1 MFLMMDSKHIAVC
14 LILISLPSVIGTLFS
29 FGNSGAQ
36 KCSVFTDKFGYVPGE
51 SLTYN
56 YKTETTTKVN
66 GFSKDDV
73 KIFFESKVT
82 ITALSKCEFVM
93 SMSEIALNYKEN
105 LLEEGNIDETLFQQP
120 VHFSFHNEEIK
131 TLWEP
136 DPDPKSHPN
145 PLDMEQV
152 MNIKKGVLSLF
163 QNSLDSFHRS
173 KSLIETDVLG
183 KCLTHYEVDPFSD
196 SFSYLVTKKKDLDNC
211 EERQHYINT
220 VHSVNYGDD
229 TVDTQPSLTKISYLC
244 KQSFS
249 KKSNTLTSATCSE
262 RHVFGPF
269 SHDVN
274 GAYSS
279 QVQTL
284 QYMFTHKTDIA
295 RFPDRSTT
303 VTDLLFR
310 YHTGHSNI
318 DNKDIRNILSIMQM
332 LCLKYSDDVRPE
344 FPEILEG
351 LVSAMRQVDAS
362 GLMNTHEIIS
372 NQDFCQAKTNHVRQY
387 FLDAVPMVQTLESV
401 KFIVQMIYSQQIGE
415 TDAMLWLTAISL
427 IFQPSKEMV
436 AACKPLLHM
445 KDVPQNMALALS
457 SLIWNYCRTIGD
469 ACQQDP
475 TVGTFLQQ
483 QGALIVGDGDGADT
497 ACTYH
502 PGEKTTDVLMAL
514 RAIGNLGYFQ
524 KILAHVARCF
534 TRRDNPSEIRVA
546 AIESMRRTRCGTT
559 IPGLNEVFFDDTEDS
574 ELRIQAYIIMMRCP
588 SHKFLLAVHN
598 ILLKEKSNQVG
609 SYIWS
614 HLNNL
619 AETAGPYLQE
629 IRTILEDVMLKKEFD
644 LDGRKFS
651 HYYEKSLYSTTL
663 DVGAKLDSNVIFSSK
678 SFIPRST
685 NLNLTM
691 HLFGRAV
698 NFLEVGGRAQAVD
711 QILENFF
718 GPMGFF
724 SDPLTSSTK
733 TIKLSEGKKNM
744 KSKPTDREKF
754 LVSFY
759 IRVFGNEIHYSD
771 DFSFD
776 KASKLLEYLLT
787 PEHFKVT
794 RSFSLLDTETV
805 LPTCS
810 GLPLHL
816 KITSTGS
823 LDCMDRNSCS
833 FLHFQQPFLYSTQ
846 KQFCQHAVVFLYIS
860 KLLQLEALD
869 CMDRNSCSFLHFQAA
884 LKPSVS
890 LRTTGQMFVKAFKF
904 RAGVQITGTAH
915 SSVGARVAM
924 SNEELTIDL
933 TKKKMEI
940 FNFRSDMY
948 LIHGARTKLLTA
960 DMEIDDNNI
969 NSKKKNKICSSEQVL
984 AMTGLRL
991 CQEVN
996 IPSVFLLRRGP
1007 FIPLTG
1013 PLVYD
1018 LHLIKEDMPEGVLIT
1033 IIPFDN
1039 SNILTVDTPES
1050 KQQRTVFI
1058 MATTKEEYLTVDV
1071 VSPWRDVNMKVV
1083 PIKNEKYEKVGVRI
1097 LLNDDNKLY
1106 TASVWTKTQQWV
1118 NGSLSM
1124 TQLDVTRPDHTWS
1137 VKTVITQIPGK
1148 KVQVD
1153 VSSEGFKTR
1162 NMVLTLS
1169 KSIVIDAISIMGTLK
1184 IGPDTYTLQGGL
1196 DQPWKK
1202 TGFKHVSYLKVTDPQ
1217 KTVLDFS
1224 AGISNE
1230 PGKRF
1235 LVDVKLDKVYSKLVS
1250 FYGLITFNAVAKQSK
1265 NLLRISVKSPLGIL
1279 RLNGDYQIQNL
1290 ETHNQMIFYYNFGP
1304 EYIDRLK
1311 IVIDTKKKALRN
1323 SSFYFGRLQFSSK
1336 KKAELAL
1343 TTQGQLII
1351 SSSDGWQ
1358 IEAKTK
1364 YGVPKDNHFIN
1375 FQSLYNSTATNSTRT
1390 MRYSVS
1396 LHTASKQLEFTADTS
1411 YISGSFSF
1419 SRKFRNSLT
1428 VTTAQGNALNTS
1440 LSFADEET
1448 KHFRSLA
1455 FAVQFSTR
1463 NHEILFSEEF
1473 TQQKRIPTKLTNHL
1487 QVQWQ
1492 KGQRLTLYTT
1502 FQNYSGIVYR
1512 LSNKIHTFSGRT
1524 ANFSSTFLN
1533 TKDHYKATLQL
1544 NADRGLFL
1552 KKKISY
1558 FVESSLSYKTNPE
1571 GPSWELVLNQTEST
1585 NQNLLF
1591 VAVFSVGKQN
1601 KQSFQLIFRNS
1612 TDPYDKTNFDIS
1624 GKHFWLNGKYH
1635 SIWSFSSTFRRMEQN
1650 LTFDPDGIE
1659 LMYAASSN
1667 LVLYKNGLSS
1677 FVLNF
1682 TSPKT
1687 PKNTVSKL
1695 TAELH
1700 GVHTADVSM
1709 QFSKTDNGYDSK
1721 GKLNFNVLDSKGHAR
1736 VDLSYSDFN
1745 RLTSSGIFYWHPPIH
1760 KTNIMNHALLAT
1772 LMRNSSYKIVYNK
1785 KDGIQTGSSY
1795 VEISGVKPV
1804 IIKTSLYLTDAKD
1817 IANISLRAENG
1828 NNPYLSE
1835 VALNFYY
1842 KINDRSL
1849 TSMGFLKI
1857 LPYFN
1862 TSHLEISLVKGR
1874 VSEAIIKLTTPY
1886 ESLRSLQ
1893 LMVSY
1898 ATEFKV
1904 SKTITGSLKHNEN
1917 ELMGLNLNQYFLNS
1931 NDFGFT
1937 LYADAYNR
1945 RHERI
1950 SLNLKYIVKYDDLL
1964 LNLGFKM
1971 APRIS
1976 LSSFLKKWS
1985 TKQFQYSL
1993 KLRLNDEVYKAGIS
2007 ISDKTAN
2014 SKAVDISLATSNIK
2028 VVVVW
2033 LFNNDNKEV
2042 SRVTYQIAYDGIFF
2056 VLSGSYLNQLGEE
2069 RVNIHMKIFHLIY
2082 RLFIINSKEPGKSKK
2097 LDFEIQ
2103 NHSPINS
2110 EMKTCN
2116 FGEWSK
2122 IHIVLNSNTGLKDR
2136 QNISAMFS
2144 INSTCTQHFIVFYEF
2159 SELNEYENRKSVHVT
2174 CPDHGLSGTVVV
2186 DSSYMPV
2193 LKTDIHLSL
2202 DTRPHT
2208 TKGIEPLREH
2218 HHRSDNLVDS
2228 IKQQSSETNILFV
2241 TAEWISNQGIR
2252 VKGDFTKQKQSVYFH
2267 QNSTATTLFL
2277 YFDDI
2282 NTNMTN
2288 NKAKRSGLISGQK
2301 SSDRFAVSLKNAY
2314 LKLIQIHLPD
2324 KSSLFIWVKIPQ
2336 ASPRAMT
2343 LSQDIKMLI
2352 GEMRLDFGDV
2362 LKIMLKFTTPSRT
2375 IQASGTFENKQRN
2388 PQSFDATVIYYGEN
2402 NSKKFLLKLN
2412 GENSSKMKR
2421 LGISVLFPQ
2430 SKNQVKLKVRLSGR
2444 ERNILMSGKAVFTLS
2459 REKDGPMT
2467 LVFHSKLFETNGK
2480 YRLAVLSENL
2490 YTDMFIKLES
2500 FITLAPGIYDLELYS
2515 SHVTQRKEM
2524 TRLKNLKMYWSE
2536 KKFLFQILSPKK
2548 EISLTASV
2556 DAEGTYQ
2563 IMVRRLKKEP
2573 LREDLLMEG
2582 TFDTAACSFNMKLMH
2597 DPDNVTNMYNM
2608 MINFTKSGVLFMD
2621 NINTGPFSSSSSNE
2635 ALFELRPG
2643 DILYGEMIWKPNFIK
2658 DISNY
2663 FSQALKTCHKE
2674 FQSTGQQ
2681 SIRNIAMSFWDIVKP
2696 INQAIHTEAKP
2707 LIPYIKAEFENAHR
2721 EYSIYSKILVD
2732 HYNNNY
2738 LYVKSFQNA
2747 MWKVYDY
2754 LKGGLYGQLLQYRS
2768 RVWFE
2773 MVKIW
2778 EICQQIFQ
2786 YLYDQYK
2793 MTSTYMSKTLTHHL
2807 HRNHSH
2813 YIELV
2818 MAAVNYVKQNFYI
2831 NDITHY
2837 VKHEFGPKLTKFFM
2851 DAFELV
2857 FENGIQIMEYVTD
2870 RLVSIL
2876 AQARDY
2882 FQSYIELPIINAL
2895 FDITKE
2901 IYYETISACSDISLK
2916 ESIRKSVSTKLSSMR
2931 DTLTN
2936 FSMTPNIIIQKS
2948 GHIVFEVKYYVFT
2961 IPSNI
2966 VQFGRDFSSQVR
2978 ERAVGIYRRA
2988 RNLLGSE
2995 LTFWDLYYEMKPSA
3009 DVANWFPPFKAHAV
3023 LFGGQ
3028 HITTFDRLHYEIK
3041 ARCSVVLS
3049 RDVVNGTFTV
3059 IANYQFDTPD
3069 RQPSSVTVVTDHDE
3083 HVEIL
3088 QNQKVKV
3095 GGIEVNLPMTLTRG
3109 IVFRTQEAVTLESSR
3124 GYQVTLNFE
3133 TNLVVVE
3140 ISGWYFNKVAGL
3152 FGTYNNEPHDD
3163 FNLVT
3168 QEERALELKAGP
3180 GADLGSSGNLETFA
3194 MSWTVSENCK
3204 SLLPLQINQNM
3215 IITPDKKYDV
3225 TINDGD
3231 DKWNG
3236 DGCAHLFLQESSQ
3249 FRNCFKQVT
3258 PGYFYK
3264 MCTSDVPVDTLRTSS
3279 AAGTPS
3285 KDNLCAVSSLY
3296 IRECQKQGV
3305 PLTMPMEC
3313 LFCLTSNETKVQQ
3326 GDSVSLN
3333 PVPAPY
3339 SADIIIV
3346 LQETKCNSETG
3357 SKLPQIIGNL
3367 NFLLSLINFSNT
3379 KFGLVGFG
3387 GNYTAPVYTRT
3398 FYGQTMSDSLKVS
3411 DVLYEINYE
3420 TDQREQPL
3428 DIMQALTRALHYP
3441 FRAGAMKAI
3450 ILVTCSSCQDNNV
3463 VSFELKEAL
3472 REQDVILHVL
3482 AEENFKSVGNISLE
3496 KAHIYGANQRN
3507 IYPIDT
3513 NKFANVSGHQIVPD
3527 DSCAQEAIHS
3537 QGSYFNTKKLN
3548 KVTTSRSFMQ
3558 TFCAYIALSL
3568 KQNFCQNCQCVPR
3581 QEGYRGHFLCHRC
3594 PQLPHDIVEEIIIT

>member
-1 MFLMMDSKHIAVC
+1 
-14 LILISLPSVIGTLFS
+14 
-29 FGNSGAQ
+29 
-36 KCSVFTDKFGYVPGE
+36 
-51 SLTYN
+51 
-56 YKTETTTKVN
+56 
-66 GFSKDDV
+66 
-73 KIFFESKVT
+73 
-82 ITALSKCEFVM
+82 M

-105 LLEEGNIDETLFQQP
+105 LLEEVNIDETLFQQA
-120 VHFSFHNEEIK
+120 VHFSFHNGEIK

-136 DPDPKSHPN
+136 DPDPKSHSN

-183 KCLTHYEVDPFSD
+183 KCLTHYEVDPFSN
-196 SFSYLVTKKKDLDNC
+196 SLSYLVTKKKDLDSC
-211 EERQHYINT
+211 EGRQHYINT

-229 TVDTQPSLTKISYLC
+229 TVDTQPSLTKISYMC

-249 KKSNTLTSATCSE
+249 KKTNTLTSVTCTE
-262 RHVFGPF
+262 RHVFCPF
-269 SHDVN
+269 SHDLN

-284 QYMFTHKTDIA
+284 QYMFTRKIDIA
-295 RFPDRSTT
+295 RFPDRSTR
-303 VTDLLFR
+303 VTKLLFQ
-310 YHTGHSNI
+310 YHTGHPNI
-318 DNKDIRNILSIMQM
+318 DNKDIRNILGTLQI
-332 LCLKYSDDVRPE
+332 LCLKYSEDVRPE

-351 LVSAMRQVDAS
+351 LVSAMRQVDVS
-362 GLMNTHEIIS
+362 GLMKIHEIIS
-372 NQDFCQAKTNHVRQY
+372 SQKFCAEKTNHVRQY
-387 FLDAVPMVQTLESV
+387 FLDAIPMVQTLESV
-401 KFIVQMIYSQQIGE
+401 KFIVQMISSQQIGE

-436 AACKPLLHM
+436 AACIPLLRM

-475 TVGTFLQQ
+475 TVDTFLQQ
-483 QGALIVGDGDGADT
+483 QEALIVGNGDGADT

-534 TRRDNPSEIRVA
+534 TRRENPSEIRVA
-546 AIESMRRTRCGTT
+546 ALEAMRRTRCGTT

-574 ELRIQAYIIMMRCP
+574 ELRIQAYIILMRCP
-588 SHKFLLAVHN
+588 SRKFLLAVHN
-598 ILLKEKSNQVG
+598 ILLKGKSNQVG

-619 AETAGPYLQE
+619 AETADPYLQE

-651 HYYEKSLYSTTL
+651 HYYEKFLYSTTL

-685 NLNLTM
+685 NLNITV

-724 SDPLTSSTK
+724 SDPLTSTTK
-733 TIKLSEGKKNM
+733 TIKLSEDQKNM
-744 KSKPTDREKF
+744 KSKPIDREKF

-759 IRVFGNEIHYSD
+759 IRVFGNEIHYSN

-823 LDCMDRNSCS
+823 
-833 FLHFQQPFLYSTQ
+833 FGLHG
-846 KQFCQHAVVFLYIS
+846 S
-860 KLLQLEALD
+860 KFLQLP
-869 CMDRNSCSFLHFQAA
+869 SFSAA

-890 LRTTGQMFVKAFKF
+890 LRMTGQMSVKAFKF

-915 SSVGARVAM
+915 SSVGARVEM
-924 SNEELTIDL
+924 NNEELTVDL

-940 FNFRSDMY
+940 FSFRSDMY

-984 AMTGLRL
+984 AITGLRL

-996 IPSVFLLRRGP
+996 IPSVFLLKRGP

-1033 IIPFDN
+1033 IIPFDDRN
-1039 SNILTVDTPES
+1039 MLTVDTPES

-1071 VSPWRDVNMKVV
+1071 VSPWRDINMKVV
-1083 PIKNEKYEKVGVRI
+1083 PIKNQKSQTTGARI
-1097 LLNDDNKLY
+1097 LLKDDDKLY

-1137 VKTVITQIPGK
+1137 VKSVITQIPGK
-1148 KVQVD
+1148 NVQIN

-1169 KSIVIDAISIMGTLK
+1169 KSIVIDATSIMGTLK
-1184 IGPDTYTLQGGL
+1184 IGPDIYTLQGGL

-1202 TGFKHVSYLKVTDPQ
+1202 IGFKYVSYLKVTDPH

-1250 FYGLITFNAVAKQSK
+1250 FYGLITFNAVSKQSK
-1265 NLLRISVKSPLGIL
+1265 NLLRISVRSPLGIL
-1279 RLNGDYQIQNL
+1279 RLNGDNQIQNL

-1311 IVIDTKKKALRN
+1311 IVTDTKKKALTN
-1323 SSFYFGRLQFSSK
+1323 SSFYSWRMQFSSK
-1336 KKAELAL
+1336 KNAALAL

-1351 SSSDGWQ
+1351 SLSDGWQ
-1358 IEAKTK
+1358 IEVKTK

-1375 FQSLYNSTATNSTRT
+1375 FQSLYNCTATNSTRT

-1428 VTTAQGNALNTS
+1428 VTTAQGNVLNTS
-1440 LSFADEET
+1440 LSFVDKET
-1448 KHFRSLA
+1448 KYFRSLA
-1455 FAVQFSTR
+1455 FAVLFSTH
-1463 NHEILFSEEF
+1463 NQEILFLEEL
-1473 TQQKRIPTKLTNHL
+1473 TQQKTVPTKLTNHL

-1492 KGQRLTLYTT
+1492 KGQRLTIYTT
-1502 FQNYSGIVYR
+1502 FQNYSSIVYQM
-1512 LSNKIHTFSGRT
+1512 NNEIHTFSGRT

-1533 TKDHYKATLQL
+1533 TKDHYKASLQL
-1544 NADRGLFL
+1544 NADSGLFL

-1558 FVESSLSYKTNPE
+1558 FGESSLRYKINPE
-1571 GPSWELVLNQTEST
+1571 GSSWELVVNQTEST

-1591 VAVFSVGKQN
+1591 VAVFSKQL
-1601 KQSFQLIFRNS
+1601 FQLIFRNS
-1612 TDPYDKTNFDIS
+1612 NDPYNKTNFDIT

-1635 SIWSFSSTFRRMEQN
+1635 SMWSFTSTFRRMEQN

-1659 LMYAASSN
+1659 LRYAASSS
-1667 LVLYKNGLSS
+1667 LVLYKNDLSS

-1687 PKNTVSKL
+1687 QNNSVNKL
-1695 TAELH
+1695 TAELR
-1700 GVHTADVSM
+1700 GVHTADVLVE
-1709 QFSKTDNGYDSK
+1709 FTKTDNGYDSK
-1721 GKLNFNVLDSKGHAR
+1721 GRLNFNVLDSTGHAR
-1736 VDLSYSDFN
+1736 VDLSYSDSN

-1772 LMRNSSYKIVYNK
+1772 LMRNSSFKIVYNK
-1785 KDGIQTGSSY
+1785 KGGIHTGSSY
-1795 VEISGVKPV
+1795 MEISGVKPI
-1804 IIKTSLYLTDAKD
+1804 IIKTSLYITDAKD

-1862 TSHLEISLVKGR
+1862 TSYLEISLVKGR
-1874 VSEAIIKLTTPY
+1874 VSEAVIKMKTPY

-1893 LMVSY
+1893 LMVSFE
-1898 ATEFKV
+1898 TDFRV
-1904 SKTITGSLKHNEN
+1904 SKMIRSNLKHNEN
-1917 ELMGLNLNQYFLNS
+1917 ELIGLTLNQYFLSN
-1931 NDFGFT
+1931 NDFGLTLFT
-1937 LYADAYNR
+1937 QVYNR
-1945 RHERI
+1945 RHEPI
-1950 SLNLKYIVKYDDLL
+1950 SLNLKYTFKYDDLL
-1964 LNLGFKM
+1964 LNFAFNM

-1976 LSSFLKKWS
+1976 FSCSLKKWS
-1985 TKQFQYSL
+1985 TKQFQYFL
-1993 KLRLNDEVYKAGIS
+1993 KVGLDDEVYKAGIS
-2007 ISDKTAN
+2007 ISDKFIN
-2014 SKAVDISLATSNIK
+2014 SKTVDISLTTSNIK
-2028 VVVVW
+2028 VVIFW

-2056 VLSGSYLNQLGEE
+2056 VLSGSYLNQLDEE
-2069 RVNIHMKIFHLIY
+2069 KVNIHMKIHHLIY
-2082 RLFIINSKEPGKSKK
+2082 RLFIINSREPGKSKK
-2097 LDFEIQ
+2097 LDFKIQ

-2110 EMKTCN
+2110 EMKICN
-2116 FGEWSK
+2116 FGEWSS
-2122 IHIVLNSNTGLKDR
+2122 IHIVLNFNIDLKDQ

-2144 INSTCTQHFIVFYEF
+2144 INSTCTQHFIVLYEF
-2159 SELNEYENRKSVHVT
+2159 SELNEYENRKSVYIT
-2174 CPDHGLSGTVVV
+2174 CPDHGLSGIVVV
-2186 DSSYMPV
+2186 DSSYIPV
-2193 LKTDIHLSL
+2193 LKYDIHLSL
-2202 DTRPHT
+2202 DTRPHK
-2208 TKGIEPLREH
+2208 KGMEPLREH
-2218 HHRSDNLVDS
+2218 YHRSDNLVDN
-2228 IKQQSSETNILFV
+2228 IKEQSSETNILFV
-2241 TAEWISNQGIR
+2241 TAEWISNQKIS
-2252 VKGDFTKQKQSVYFH
+2252 VKADLTKQKQSVYFH

-2282 NTNMTN
+2282 NINTTN
-2288 NKAKRSGLISGQK
+2288 NKAKRSSLISGQK

-2314 LKLIQIHLPD
+2314 LKLIQIHLPY
-2324 KSSLFIWVKIPQ
+2324 KSSLFVWIKIPQ

-2343 LSQDIKMLI
+2343 LPQDISSHDLNKLTKMLI
-2352 GEMRLDFGDV
+2352 GEMHLDFGAV

-2375 IQASGTFENKQRN
+2375 IQASGTFENKQRD
-2388 PQSFDATVIYYGEN
+2388 PQSFDVIVIYNAGASK
-2402 NSKKFLLKLN
+2402 SKKFLLKLN
-2412 GENSSKMKR
+2412 GENGSKMKR

-2430 SKNQVKLKVRLSGR
+2430 SKNEVKLKVKLSGR
-2444 ERNILMSGKAVFTLS
+2444 ERKILMSGKAVFTLS
-2459 REKDGPMT
+2459 RENDGPMT

-2480 YRLAVLSENL
+2480 YKLTVLSENL
-2490 YTDMFIKLES
+2490 YTDMFVRLES

-2515 SHVTQRKEM
+2515 SHVTQQKEI
-2524 TRLKNLKMYWSE
+2524 TRSKNLKMYWSE
-2536 KKFLFQILSPKK
+2536 KKFHFQILSPKK

-2556 DAEGTYQ
+2556 DTEGTYQ
-2563 IMVRRLKKEP
+2563 IVVRRLKKE
-2573 LREDLLMEG
+2573 LLQENFLMEG
-2582 TFDTAACSFNMKLMH
+2582 TFDTATCSFNMKLMH
-2597 DPDNVTNMYNM
+2597 DPDNVTNIYNM

-2621 NINTGPFSSSSSNE
+2621 NINTGPFSSSSSNK

-2643 DILYGEMIWKPNFIK
+2643 DILYGEMIWKPNFIR

-2681 SIRNIAMSFWDIVKP
+2681 NIQNIAMSFWDIVKP
-2696 INQAIHTEAKP
+2696 INQAILTEVKP
-2707 LIPYIKAEFENAHR
+2707 LVPYIKTEFENAHH

-2738 LYVKSFQNA
+2738 LYVKSFHKA
-2747 MWKVYDY
+2747 MWKIYDY
-2754 LKGGLYGQLLQYRS
+2754 LKGSQLLQYQS
-2768 RVWFE
+2768 QVWFE

-2793 MTSTYMSKTLTHHL
+2793 ITSTYMSKTLTHHL
-2807 HRNHSH
+2807 HRSHTH

-2818 MAAVNYVKQNFYI
+2818 MAAVNYLKQNFFI

-2837 VKHEFGPKLTKFFM
+2837 IKHEFGPKLTNFFM
-2851 DAFELV
+2851 DAFEFV
-2857 FENGIQIMEYVTD
+2857 FENGIQIMQYVTD
-2870 RLVSIL
+2870 RLVSVL

-2882 FQSYIELPIINAL
+2882 FQPYIQLPIINAL
-2895 FDITKE
+2895 LDIIKE
-2901 IYYETISACSDISLK
+2901 IYYEMIAACSDISLK
-2916 ESIRKSVSTKLSSMR
+2916 ESIHKSVSTKLSSMR

-2936 FSMTPNIIIQKS
+2936 FSITPNIIIQKW
-2948 GHIVFEVKYYVFT
+2948 GHIVFEVNYYVFT

-2978 ERAVGIYRRA
+2978 ERATGIYKRA
-2988 RNLLGSE
+2988 RYLLGSE
-2995 LTFWDLYYEMKPSA
+2995 LTFWDLYYEMKPST
-3009 DVANWFPPFKAHAV
+3009 DVANWFPPFKAHAI
-3023 LFGGQ
+3023 LFGSQ
-3028 HITTFDRLHYEIK
+3028 HVITFDRLHYEIK

-3049 RDVVNGTFTV
+3049 RDVVNGTFAV
-3059 IANYQFDTPD
+3059 IANYQFDSPD
-3069 RQPSSVTVVTDHDE
+3069 RQPFSVTVVTEYDE

-3095 GGIEVNLPMTLTRG
+3095 GGTEVNLPMTLTRG

-3133 TNLVVVE
+3133 ANLLEVE

-3163 FNLVT
+3163 FNLVS
-3168 QEERALELKAGP
+3168 QEEMEMELKSGP
-3180 GADLGSSGNLETFA
+3180 GADLDSSGNLEMFA
-3194 MSWTVSENCK
+3194 KSWTVSENCK

-3215 IITPDKKYDV
+3215 IMTPDNKYDMN
-3225 TINDGD
+3225 INDGD
-3231 DKWNG
+3231 GDDDVDDNWNS
-3236 DGCAHLFLQESSQ
+3236 DGCARLFLQKSSQ

-3264 MCTSDVPVDTLRTSS
+3264 MCSSDVPIDALTTPS
-3279 AAGTPS
+3279 AAAKPS

-3296 IRECQKQGV
+3296 IRECQRQGV

-3313 LFCLTSNETKVQQ
+3313 LFCLTINETKVQQ
-3326 GDSVSLN
+3326 GEVMSLN
-3333 PVPAPY
+3333 PVSTPY
-3339 SADIIIV
+3339 LADIIIV

-3357 SKLPQIIGNL
+3357 SKLPQIIENL

-3387 GNYTAPVYTRT
+3387 GNYTTPVYLHT
-3398 FYGQTMSDSLKVS
+3398 FDGQTMSDSLMVS
-3411 DVLYEINYE
+3411 DVLYDINYE
-3420 TDQREQPL
+3420 NNRQQQPL

-3441 FRAGAMKAI
+3441 FRTGAMKAV

-3463 VSFELKEAL
+3463 VSFELREAL

-3482 AEENFKSVGNISLE
+3482 AEQNFKSVGNINPE
-3496 KAHIYGANQRN
+3496 KAHIYGANHRN
-3507 IYPIDT
+3507 IYPIDS
-3513 NKFANVSGHQIVPD
+3513 NNFANISGHQIVPD

-3537 QGSYFNTKKLN
+3537 KGSYFNTKKLN

-3568 KQNFCQNCQCVPR
+3568 KHNFCQNCQCVPR

-3594 PQLPHDIVEEIIIT
+3594 PQLPPNIVEEINIT

>member
-1 MFLMMDSKHIAVC
+1 
-14 LILISLPSVIGTLFS
+14 
-29 FGNSGAQ
+29 
-36 KCSVFTDKFGYVPGE
+36 
-51 SLTYN
+51 
-56 YKTETTTKVN
+56 
-66 GFSKDDV
+66 
-73 KIFFESKVT
+73 
-82 ITALSKCEFVM
+82 M

-211 EERQHYINT
+211 EGRQHYINT

-318 DNKDIRNILSIMQM
+318 DNKDIRNILSIMQL

-445 KDVPQNMALALS
+445 KDAPQNMALALS

-483 QGALIVGDGDGADT
+483 QEALIVGDGDGADT
-497 ACTYH
+497 AYTYH

-546 AIESMRRTRCGTT
+546 AIEAMRRTRCGTT
-559 IPGLNEVFFDDTEDS
+559 IPGLNEVFSDDTEDS
-574 ELRIQAYIIMMRCP
+574 ELRIQAYIILMRCP

-598 ILLKEKSNQVG
+598 ILLKGKSNQVG

-619 AETAGPYLQE
+619 AETTGPYLQE
-629 IRTILEDVMLKKEFD
+629 IHTILEDVVLKKEFD
-644 LDGRKFS
+644 LDDRKFS

-724 SDPLTSSTK
+724 SDPLTSNTK

-744 KSKPTDREKF
+744 KSKPIDREKF

-776 KASKLLEYLLT
+776 KASKLLKYLLT

-823 LDCMDRNSCS
+823 
-833 FLHFQQPFLYSTQ
+833 FGLHG
-846 KQFCQHAVVFLYIS
+846 S
-860 KLLQLEALD
+860 KFLQLP
-869 CMDRNSCSFLHFQAA
+869 SFSAA
-884 LKPSVS
+884 LKP
-890 LRTTGQMFVKAFKF
+890 
-904 RAGVQITGTAH
+904 
-915 SSVGARVAM
+915 
-924 SNEELTIDL
+924 
-933 TKKKMEI
+933 
-940 FNFRSDMY
+940 RSDMY

-996 IPSVFLLRRGP
+996 IPSVFLLKRGP

-1137 VKTVITQIPGK
+1137 VKSVITQIPGK

-1162 NMVLTLS
+1162 NMLLTLS
-1169 KSIVIDAISIMGTLK
+1169 KSVVIDATSIMGTLK

-1202 TGFKHVSYLKVTDPQ
+1202 TGFKYVSYLKVTDPQ

-1250 FYGLITFNAVAKQSK
+1250 FYG
-1265 NLLRISVKSPLGIL
+1265 
-1279 RLNGDYQIQNL
+1279 
-1290 ETHNQMIFYYNFGP
+1290 
-1304 EYIDRLK
+1304 
-1311 IVIDTKKKALRN
+1311 
-1323 SSFYFGRLQFSSK
+1323 
-1336 KKAELAL
+1336 
-1343 TTQGQLII
+1343 
-1351 SSSDGWQ
+1351 
-1358 IEAKTK
+1358 
-1364 YGVPKDNHFIN
+1364 
-1375 FQSLYNSTATNSTRT
+1375 
-1390 MRYSVS
+1390 
-1396 LHTASKQLEFTADTS
+1396 KQLEFTADTR
-1411 YISGSFSF
+1411 YISGSFSL

-1428 VTTAQGNALNTS
+1428 VTTAQGNVLNTS
-1440 LSFADEET
+1440 LSFADKET

-1455 FAVQFSTR
+1455 FAVQFSTH

-1473 TQQKRIPTKLTNHL
+1473 TQQKRVPTKLTNHL

-1492 KGQRLTLYTT
+1492 KGQRLTIYTT

-1512 LSNKIHTFSGRT
+1512 MSNKIHTFSGRT
-1524 ANFSSTFLN
+1524 ANFSSVFLN
-1533 TKDHYKATLQL
+1533 TNDHYKATLQL

-1612 TDPYDKTNFDIS
+1612 TDPYDKTNFDIT

-1659 LMYAASSN
+1659 LTYAASSN
-1667 LVLYKNGLSS
+1667 LVLYKNDLSR

-1687 PKNTVSKL
+1687 QKNTVSKL

-1700 GVHTADVSM
+1700 GVHTADASV

-1795 VEISGVKPV
+1795 MEISGVKPV

-1874 VSEAIIKLTTPY
+1874 VSEAVIKLTTPY

-2082 RLFIINSKEPGKSKK
+2082 RLFIINSREPGKSKK

-2116 FGEWSK
+2116 FGEWSN
-2122 IHIVLNSNTGLKDR
+2122 IHIVLNSNIGLKDR

-2159 SELNEYENRKSVHVT
+2159 SELNKYENRKSVHVT
-2174 CPDHGLSGTVVV
+2174 CPDNGLSGTVVV

-2193 LKTDIHLSL
+2193 LKNNIHLSL

-2208 TKGIEPLREH
+2208 TKGIKPLREH

-2228 IKQQSSETNILFV
+2228 IKEQSSETNILFV
-2241 TAEWISNQGIR
+2241 TAEWINNQGIR

-2282 NTNMTN
+2282 NINTTN
-2288 NKAKRSGLISGQK
+2288 NKAKRLGLISGQK

-2343 LSQDIKMLI
+2343 LSQDIKTLI
-2352 GEMRLDFGDV
+2352 GEMRLDFGAV
-2362 LKIMLKFTTPSRT
+2362 LKIKLKFQTPSRT

-2430 SKNQVKLKVRLSGR
+2430 SKNEVKLKVRLSGR

-2582 TFDTAACSFNMKLMH
+2582 TLDTAACSFNMKLMY

-2793 MTSTYMSKTLTHHL
+2793 
-2807 HRNHSH
+2807 
-2813 YIELV
+2813 
-2818 MAAVNYVKQNFYI
+2818 
-2831 NDITHY
+2831 
-2837 VKHEFGPKLTKFFM
+2837 
-2851 DAFELV
+2851 
-2857 FENGIQIMEYVTD
+2857 
-2870 RLVSIL
+2870 
-2876 AQARDY
+2876 
-2882 FQSYIELPIINAL
+2882 
-2895 FDITKE
+2895 
-2901 IYYETISACSDISLK
+2901 
-2916 ESIRKSVSTKLSSMR
+2916 
-2931 DTLTN
+2931 
-2936 FSMTPNIIIQKS
+2936 
-2948 GHIVFEVKYYVFT
+2948 
-2961 IPSNI
+2961 
-2966 VQFGRDFSSQVR
+2966 
-2978 ERAVGIYRRA
+2978 
-2988 RNLLGSE
+2988 
-2995 LTFWDLYYEMKPSA
+2995 
-3009 DVANWFPPFKAHAV
+3009 
-3023 LFGGQ
+3023 
-3028 HITTFDRLHYEIK
+3028 
-3041 ARCSVVLS
+3041 
-3049 RDVVNGTFTV
+3049 
-3059 IANYQFDTPD
+3059 
-3069 RQPSSVTVVTDHDE
+3069 
-3083 HVEIL
+3083 
-3088 QNQKVKV
+3088 VKV
-3095 GGIEVNLPMTLTRG
+3095 GGIEVNLPMTLTSG

-3180 GADLGSSGNLETFA
+3180 GADLGSSGNLEMFA

-3215 IITPDKKYDV
+3215 IVTPDKKYDV

-3236 DGCAHLFLQESSQ
+3236 DGCARLFLQKSSQ

-3264 MCTSDVPVDTLRTSS
+3264 MCTSAVPVDTLRTSS

-3296 IRECQKQGV
+3296 IRECQRQGV
-3305 PLTMPMEC
+3305 PLTIPMEC
-3313 LFCLTSNETKVQQ
+3313 LFCLTRNETKVQQ
-3326 GDSVSLN
+3326 GD
-3333 PVPAPY
+3333 
-3339 SADIIIV
+3339 
-3346 LQETKCNSETG
+3346 
-3357 SKLPQIIGNL
+3357 
-3367 NFLLSLINFSNT
+3367 F
-3379 KFGLVGFG
+3379 FGVVGFG

-3441 FRAGAMKAI
+3441 FRAGAMKTI

-3507 IYPIDT
+3507 IYPIGT
-3513 NKFANVSGHQIVPD
+3513 NKLANVSGHQIVPD

-3537 QGSYFNTKKLN
+3537 KGSYFNTKKLN

-3558 TFCAYIALSL
+3558 TFCAYVALSL

-3581 QEGYRGHFLCHRC
+3581 QEGYRGHLLCHRC